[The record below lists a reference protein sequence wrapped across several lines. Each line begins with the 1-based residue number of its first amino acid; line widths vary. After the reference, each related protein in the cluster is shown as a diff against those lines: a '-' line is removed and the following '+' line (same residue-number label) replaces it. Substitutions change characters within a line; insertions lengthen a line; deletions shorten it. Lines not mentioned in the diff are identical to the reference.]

1 MLSGSDSTGE
11 VGTCSTG
18 QLGHTAVRWAA
29 TPAARD
35 GGGRAGPAGFQPN
48 RPEKIEFLL
57 YFQIFSGF
65 TN

>member
-35 GGGRAGPAGFQPN
+35 GGGASWAGWVSAQ
-48 RPEKIEFLL
+48 
-57 YFQIFSGF
+57 
-65 TN
+65 